1 MHNFVFSHYETCHDS
16 DGWRWLKAWY
26 INTETGE
33 RRWLA
38 AD

>member
-1 MHNFVFSHYETCHDS
+1 MSNFIFSHYETCHDS
-16 DGWRWLKAWY
+16 DGYAWLKAWY
-26 INTETGE
+26 ISEPTGE

>member
-1 MHNFVFSHYETCHDS
+1 MLIFSHYEVCHDS

-26 INTETGE
+26 IDSETGE